1 MYPLNV
7 VLVGVED
14 VLLPPLRRE
23 LASLAADVESEFAS
37 AAVALDC
44 LRRTK
49 KQPRLLITQVNEIGQ
64 EATIHGLSMA
74 LAGWPILAI
83 TPKDDSA
90 EMLLR
95 INRAGA
101 AQMVPLPLDRDDFH
115 RALAMIGAQFGA
127 SHVERHV
134 IAVVGAA
141 GGAGATT
148 LSINLA
154 HEIST
159 QLERSTILAEMSLQL
174 GTMASMLD
182 LQPKV
187 TLPHLLREIHRV
199 DDFLVEKTLVPVSE
213 RLRVLA
219 GPHELHSLA
228 GVKAEHMARIVE
240 CLRKLAQ
247 VTVLDVP
254 GGLDENQIEI
264 LRACDHV
271 LLVGHQTIPS
281 IRAVKMLCD
290 SLPPERV
297 MHSLWVVVNRFN
309 PGLKGFGISEIQQMI
324 GAPRIM
330 TIANDYQAVSLAV
343 NRGRPLRLVAP
354 HTPILHDID
363 ELLRAIL
370 ELEAPAAS
378 LNGQGLFKRMFKS
391 FARVDPPVAARS

>member
-1 MYPLNV
+1 MYPLSV

-14 VLLPPLRRE
+14 SVLPPLRRE
-23 LASLAADVESEFAS
+23 LMSLAAEIESEFPTATT
-37 AAVALDC
+37 AIDG

-64 EATIHGLSMA
+64 ESTIQNLSTA
-74 LAGWPILAI
+74 LGGWPILAL
-83 TPKDDSA
+83 TPHDDSA
-90 EMLLR
+90 ETLLR

-101 AQMVPLPLDRDDFH
+101 AQMVPLPLDREDFH
-115 RALAMIGAQFGA
+115 RAVAMIGAQFGA
-127 SHVERHV
+127 AHVERHV

-159 QLERSTILAEMSLQL
+159 QLARSTILAEMSLQL
-174 GTMASMLD
+174 GTMAAMLD

-187 TLPHLLREIHRV
+187 TLPHLLKEIHRV

-228 GVKAEHMARIVE
+228 TVKPEHMVKIVD
-240 CLRKLAQ
+240 CLKKLAE

-254 GGLDENQIEI
+254 GGFDENQREI
-264 LRACDHV
+264 LRSCDQV
-271 LLVGHQTIPS
+271 LLVGHQTVPS

-290 SLPPERV
+290 SLPPDRV

-309 PGLKGFGISEIQQMI
+309 PGLKGFGVSEIQQMI
-324 GAPRIM
+324 GIPRIM
-330 TIANDYQAVSLAV
+330 TIASDYPSVNLAV

-354 HTPILHDID
+354 QTPILRDID
-363 ELLRAIL
+363 EVIRAVLGL
-370 ELEAPAAS
+370 ESPVAS
-378 LNGQGLFKRMFKS
+378 SNGHGLFKRMFKS
-391 FARVDPPVAARS
+391 LARVDASDAVRS